1 MPSNLQQH
9 ENVLSVLK
17 ELIVICILV
26 LPLYYCR
33 YLLFFTLFNPFGMG
47 SIHFCVFEDF
57 NMLNYNGSVN
67 EKTFSNNFDA
77 SASELL
83 ENHEEMFSRYW

>member
-1 MPSNLQQH
+1 MYSSVTF
-9 ENVLSVLK
+9 VLLSLS
-17 ELIVICILV
+17 
-26 LPLYYCR
+26 
-33 YLLFFTLFNPFGMG
+33 FSFTLFNPFGMG